1 LHGQEAKY
9 LLLGLARCGACGGT
23 ITVRSRS
30 HGKKRAFFYACS
42 SFHHRGRAVCPN
54 SLEMRLRDAD
64 EAILAALERDLLA
77 PDVIEA
83 AMSRAI
89 AQAIEGDVD
98 SDTQKRRLVAS
109 LEQVQCELQRL
120 TAAILAGGEAATL
133 VQAIKEKERHR
144 EVLARDLMALERP
157 RPVIADAARLREELR
172 KKLAEWRSMLRAHV
186 PQARQ
191 MIRKL
196 IRDRIVFTP
205 DPSARLYRFVAPGTL
220 VKFFNGL
227 VYPRAVASPT
237 GTALLGLAAK
247 PPKLRWMLPLVVESL
262 QR

>member
-186 PQARQ
+186 PQAR
-191 MIRKL
+191 
-196 IRDRIVFTP
+196 
-205 DPSARLYRFVAPGTL
+205 
-220 VKFFNGL
+220 
-227 VYPRAVASPT
+227 
-237 GTALLGLAAK
+237 
-247 PPKLRWMLPLVVESL
+247 
-262 QR
+262 